1 MLSIYKFRNFEI
13 ICTTICLFS
22 SLLAVASFTLISY
35 IYICKRIS
43 KYMSVL
49 VCKFVFCKY
58 VFIKRESFAAWI
70 FFTPTVP
77 SNSSPFISRS
87 KYRTCTHPLTYTP
100 TYDRSVCVS
109 AAFNL
114 DVVFL
119 LFFRTLINEAEI
131 RKSKSEIRRICGLSS
146 CNFLMQNRSINQS
159 MREEEVDQVTP
170 QQKNKVFKIESHAIQ

>member
-1 MLSIYKFRNFEI
+1 M
-13 ICTTICLFS
+13 
-22 SLLAVASFTLISY
+22 
-35 IYICKRIS
+35 
-43 KYMSVL
+43 
-49 VCKFVFCKY
+49 
-58 VFIKRESFAAWI
+58 
-70 FFTPTVP
+70 
-77 SNSSPFISRS
+77 
-87 KYRTCTHPLTYTP
+87 
-100 TYDRSVCVS
+100 S